1 MDENLPGKDK
11 IFAAVFPHSDDFSI
25 SVGGLIIKL
34 LSEGMTGYFIRT
46 SNDEMDSYDLTAG
59 ETMFRIEQETRAV
72 AEFFGIRHVYDFNY
86 KNHYLDHA
94 LVTEMRHRLITLFRF
109 LKVDTVISFD
119 PWGHYE
125 ENPDHY
131 ITAMA
136 VEQACWMSGRQLDL
150 PELKDMGILP
160 HFVTEKYYFARGAQ
174 ESNLVLDISDVV
186 DKKAAAIEMHQ
197 TPIDNMWK
205 ERIAAN
211 KYPRFE
217 DKKEFIRKTMLESQ
231 PAMEGLRYYEKYRHI
246 AEYAGS
252 LCAQNGQE

>member
-1 MDENLPGKDK
+1 MDDIVIETWKKGSPHKGKVC
-11 IFAAVFPHSDDFSI
+11 AAVFPHSDDFSL
-25 SVGGLIIKL
+25 SAGGLIIKL
-34 LSEGMTGYFIRT
+34 IGEGYAGYFIRT

-59 ETMFRIEQETRAV
+59 ETIFRIEQETRAV
-72 AEFFGIRHVYDFNY
+72 ANFFGIQKVYDLNY

-94 LVTEMRHRLITLFRF
+94 LLTEMRHRLIALFRF

-150 PELKDMGILP
+150 PELKDMGIVP
-160 HFVTEKYYFARGAQ
+160 HFVTEKYYCARGPQ
-174 ESNLVLDISDVV
+174 ESNLIVDISDVLE
-186 DKKAAAIEMHQ
+186 KKIDAIEMHQ

-205 ERIAAN
+205 EHLAVN
-211 KYPRFE
+211 GYPLYKDKRDFIKKALIESKPIRE
-217 DKKEFIRKTMLESQ
+217 D
-231 PAMEGLRYYEKYRHI
+231 LRYYEKYRHI
-246 AEYAGS
+246 I
-252 LCAQNGQE
+252 